1 MLTKKVLGGKLR
13 CSILRAVTQSFVPP
27 FLIMRILGIDP
38 GSETT
43 GWGVIEDDGRHYRLV
58 ECGAVRA
65 SAAQKFPAR
74 LLRIANA
81 LEEIIQRHNP
91 DACAIEDGFLAT
103 NVKVTLKLGQVRG
116 VAMLV
121 AERAELAVHEYS
133 PRLVKQT
140 VVGHGNAE
148 KFQVQQMVKT
158 LLSLQNVPEPHDA
171 ADALAVAICHF
182 HHARSA
188 ARLMTAKAG
197 AAGSSLNRS
206 SIRIPVRRRAS
217 R

>member
-1 MLTKKVLGGKLR
+1 
-13 CSILRAVTQSFVPP
+13 
-27 FLIMRILGIDP
+27 MRILGIDP

-43 GWGVIEDDGRHYRLV
+43 GWGVIEGDGRRYRLV
-58 ECGAVRA
+58 ECGTVRA
-65 SAAQKFPAR
+65 STAQKFPAR
-74 LLRIANA
+74 LLRISNA
-81 LEEIIQRHNP
+81 LEEIIQRLHP

-121 AERAELAVHEYS
+121 AERAALEIHEYS

-158 LLSLQNVPEPHDA
+158 LLSLASVPEPHDA

-182 HHARSA
+182 HHACFARRLLAAQTGVKPVNSKLTGLPVRLA
-188 ARLMTAKAG
+188 ARQTA
-197 AAGSSLNRS
+197 
-206 SIRIPVRRRAS
+206 RRRVS

>member
-1 MLTKKVLGGKLR
+1 
-13 CSILRAVTQSFVPP
+13 
-27 FLIMRILGIDP
+27 MRILGIDP

-43 GWGVIEDDGRHYRLV
+43 GWGVIEGDGSRYHLL
-58 ECGAVRA
+58 ECGAIRN
-65 SAAQKFPAR
+65 SAVQKFSAR
-74 LLRIANA
+74 LLRISNA
-81 LEEIIQRHNP
+81 LEEIVQRYDP

-116 VAMLV
+116 VAILV
-121 AERAELAVHEYS
+121 AERAALEIYEYS

-140 VVGHGNAE
+140 IVGHGNAE

-158 LLSLQNVPEPHDA
+158 LLSLAAVPQPHDA

-182 HHARSA
+182 HHACFAERVLTAQPGAKLA
-188 ARLMTAKAG
+188 ASDL
-197 AAGSSLNRS
+197 
-206 SIRIPVRRRAS
+206 VRRRAS

>member
-1 MLTKKVLGGKLR
+1 
-13 CSILRAVTQSFVPP
+13 
-27 FLIMRILGIDP
+27 MRILGIDP

-43 GWGVIEDDGRHYRLV
+43 GWGVIEDDGRHYRLI
-58 ECGAVRA
+58 ECGTVRA

-81 LEEIIQRHNP
+81 LEEIIARHNP

-121 AERAELAVHEYS
+121 AERAALQIHEYS

-158 LLSLQNVPEPHDA
+158 LLSLRSVPEPHDA

-188 ARLMTAKAG
+188 ERLMSAQTGTILATANL
-197 AAGSSLNRS
+197 SRN
-206 SIRIPVRRRAS
+206 SIRVPSRRRVS

>member
-1 MLTKKVLGGKLR
+1 MLKTQTNSLR
-13 CSILRAVTQSFVPP
+13 YKEL
-27 FLIMRILGIDP
+27 MRVLGIDP

-43 GWGVIEDDGRHYRLV
+43 GWGVIEADGRSYRLV
-58 ECGAVRA
+58 ECGVVRA
-65 SAAQKFPAR
+65 LSGQKLPAR
-74 LLRIANA
+74 LLRIADA
-81 LEEIIQRHNP
+81 LEGIIQRHSP

-121 AERAELAVHEYS
+121 AERAALEIHEYS

-158 LLSLQNVPEPHDA
+158 LLSLSAIPESHDA

-182 HHARSA
+182 HHAAFAKRVLVSQAGVKLPISA
-188 ARLMTAKAG
+188 LT
-197 AAGSSLNRS
+197 
-206 SIRIPVRRRAS
+206 RRRAS

>member
-1 MLTKKVLGGKLR
+1 
-13 CSILRAVTQSFVPP
+13 
-27 FLIMRILGIDP
+27 MRILGIDP

-43 GWGVIEDDGRHYRLV
+43 GWGVIEGDGARYRLV
-58 ECGAVRA
+58 ECGIVRA
-65 SAAQKFPAR
+65 QSGQKFPAR
-74 LLRIANA
+74 LLKISNV
-81 LEEIIQRHNP
+81 LEDVIHRHHP
-91 DACAIEDGFLAT
+91 DACAIEDGFLAA

-116 VAMLV
+116 VAMLA
-121 AERAELAVHEYS
+121 AERAALKIHEYS

-158 LLSLQNVPEPHDA
+158 LLSLASVPEPHDA

-182 HHARSA
+182 HHASFAERILA
-188 ARLMTAKAG
+188 AQ
-197 AAGSSLNRS
+197 AGSKLTA
-206 SIRIPVRRRAS
+206 PTQRRRAS